1 MGYCTFP
8 LDEID
13 EGRLQALIDAG
24 ATKGRSIDYER
35 PTLPRIELQ
44 RDLYK
49 RSDSS
54 ERTGFSGRGDGV
66 LPRQPRRSKL
76 PPGQTS
82 PHAPHIRFTM
92 LRKAGHRHNLMTLP
106 DMPAFRYKLLHSVN

>member
-35 PTLPRIELQ
+35 RTLPRIELQ
-44 RDLYK
+44 RDLHK

-66 LPRQPRRSKL
+66 LPRQPRRSTL
-76 PPGQTS
+76 HPGQTS
-82 PHAPHIRFTM
+82 PHAPHIP
-92 LRKAGHRHNLMTLP
+92 LHKCI
-106 DMPAFRYKLLHSVN
+106 KLGTAIIL